1 MSAFTQQ
8 LGPLFYPLMAC
19 SLIASLIVLERLFI
33 LASYTLSRRLI
44 RAGLMVL
51 AHHEGDGKA
60 TCDEVLSLWLQRQ
73 QRALASGIRLLH
85 IVAMIAPLLGL
96 LGTVLGLIDV
106 FDRLALHAGP
116 IEPSLLAD
124 GLGLAMKTTAMGLII
139 AIPAMMAAYLY
150 QLWIDKLIH
159 GCEHELNLR
168 ALRCSG
174 VCTEALA

>member
-1 MSAFTQQ
+1 MSALTQQ

-19 SLIASLIVLERLFI
+19 SLIASLILLERLFVLI
-33 LASYTLSRRLI
+33 SFTLSGRLI
-44 RAGLMVL
+44 KAGLIVL
-51 AHHEGDGKA
+51 EHHQDDDKA
-60 TCDEVLSLWLQRQ
+60 TREEVLSIWLQRQ
-73 QRALASGIRLLH
+73 QKVLASGLRLLH

-96 LGTVLGLIDV
+96 LGTVLGLIQV
-106 FDRLALHAGP
+106 FDSLALHTGP

-139 AIPAMMAAYLY
+139 AIPAMLGAYLY
-150 QLWIDKLIH
+150 QLWTDKLIH
-159 GCEHELNLR
+159 SCEHELNLR